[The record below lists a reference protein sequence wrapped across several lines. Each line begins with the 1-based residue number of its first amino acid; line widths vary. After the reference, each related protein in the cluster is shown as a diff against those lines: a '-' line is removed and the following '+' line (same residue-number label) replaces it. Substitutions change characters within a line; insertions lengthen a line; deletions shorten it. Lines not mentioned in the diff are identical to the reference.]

1 MEQQK
6 FSFEGLEAHKK
17 GRILVKHV
25 YALQRQFPADERFAL
40 CEQVRRASVSITSNL
55 AEGSGRTSLKDKLH
69 FIVIAYGSLMELFSQ
84 LLTAHDLGYLDE
96 NQIDTIRPE
105 FIELARIMSGM
116 RQSLQLRIKKADLT
130 PAPPQ

>member
-6 FSFEGLEAHKK
+6 FSFERLEAHKK
-17 GRILVKHV
+17 
-25 YALQRQFPADERFAL
+25 
-40 CEQVRRASVSITSNL
+40 
-55 AEGSGRTSLKDKLH
+55 SGRTSLKDKLH

-84 LLTAHDLGYLDE
+84 LLTAQDLGYLDE

-130 PAPPQ
+130 PAPAL